1 MIFDFAT
8 VPAAE
13 RYKLLVSTIVPRP
26 VAWVVSLDK
35 DGVRNAAP
43 YSFFNGFASDPP
55 IVGLGVGLRGT
66 NKKDT
71 LSNIEATGQF
81 TICLVSEAQALQMN
95 ITATE
100 FGPEVDEITE
110 AGLETVPS
118 TIVKPPRIAGSPVAM
133 ECELFQLVPLG
144 LHTLVLGKVL
154 AMYVQDDCV
163 MNPAKHY
170 IDTPKLGLVGRMHG
184 RGWYSRTTDRIEIPR
199 MTPEE
204 WAAHKASQKG

>member
-8 VPAAE
+8 LPAAE

-35 DGVRNAAP
+35 DGLRNCAP

-55 IVGLGVGLRGT
+55 IVGLGVGLRGS

-71 LSNIEATGQF
+71 LSNIESTGQF

-118 TIVKPPRIAGSPVAM
+118 TLVKPPRIAGSPVAM

-199 MTPEE
+199 MSPEE
-204 WAAHKASQKG
+204 WAAHKAAQKG